1 MVLSAAEEL
10 LICVES
16 GVEGDWRGIRFAMSQ
31 TSCSG
36 LCSENKEIRTEN
48 VMHECGDGGIEVH
61 MQHGL
66 RSLYSRARVFSQPA
80 LDGSLFGAGCSCHD
94 EDLETL

>member
-36 LCSENKEIRTEN
+36 LCSENKENRTEN

-66 RSLYSRARVFSQPA
+66 RSLYRRRRAYQTSLA
-80 LDGSLFGAGCSCHD
+80 LSVRHSGRDNHVELP
-94 EDLETL
+94 